1 MAKRLSEKQKKEII
15 KSFTDGKT
23 IDFLSNKFECT
34 KLTIIRNLKKNL
46 GEQIYKKLI
55 EKGKNLNQELF
66 LDKNKIN
73 HTFNSELNKGSPDG
87 DVVDINSTNEFEN
100 VDNISFEASFLEL
113 APLDYEIDEAP
124 RKELSSIHIS
134 DIDFPK
140 VVYMI
145 VDKKIELEIKLLK
158 DFPDWAFLPI
168 EDLNRK
174 TIEIY
179 LDLKIAKRF
188 CSNDKKVIKV
198 PNTDVF
204 KLVAPVLISRG
215 ISRIVS
221 ADKLIAL

>member
-46 GEQIYKKLI
+46 GEQRYKELI
-55 EKGKNLNQELF
+55 PQTKNSKEELI
-66 LDKNKIN
+66 LEKNKIN
-73 HTFNSELNKGSPDG
+73 NALNSELNMNILNG
-87 DVVDINSTNEFEN
+87 DSLDIKTVNDNQNEDDIFSN
-100 VDNISFEASFLEL
+100 ASFLEL
-113 APLDYEIDEAP
+113 TPLDYEIDEAP
-124 RKELSSIHIS
+124 RKELSSIPIS
-134 DIDFPK
+134 DVDFPR

-158 DFPDWAFLPI
+158 DFPEWAFLPI
-168 EDLNRK
+168 DDLNRK

-179 LDLKIAKRF
+179 FDLKIAKRF
-188 CSNDKKVIKV
+188 CSKDQKVIKV